1 MVHVCW
7 LHRVRIIV
15 FYVCFFFYFAIGKRQ
30 RWHGCGLARPLHS
43 TTERAHSSEERSRV
57 RLAGGTCAR
66 FGHSWIPVR
75 AAWRKR
81 PSEHVP
87 LPSPHETPASLSCF
101 IQCRR
106 RGCSLQIY
114 CVVDGTPASI
124 VRALRVQIVDRDF
137 ENLELNINNL
147 IRLNSQIILLTVDP
161 FIR

>member
-1 MVHVCW
+1 MGVALLVHYTARQSEHTAAKKEGVCAEQEE
-7 LHRVRIIV
+7 L
-15 FYVCFFFYFAIGKRQ
+15 AP
-30 RWHGCGLARPLHS
+30 GLA
-43 TTERAHSSEERSRV
+43 TTGS
-57 RLAGGTCAR
+57 
-66 FGHSWIPVR
+66 PR
-75 AAWRKR
+75 AAWRKH
-81 PSEHVP
+81 PSEHAT

-137 ENLELNINNL
+137 ENLDLNINNL